1 MYKLSEERRVN
12 NEDSKCRVNEK
23 IKQQER
29 CYLLNAEPSV
39 WYGTTPG
46 AFFVCV
52 LIRAYCHFTPLH
64 PVTNS

>member
-1 MYKLSEERRVN
+1 MK
-12 NEDSKCRVNEK
+12 K

-29 CYLLNAEPSV
+29 CYLLNAEPRV

-52 LIRAYCHFTPLH
+52 LIRAYYHFTPLH